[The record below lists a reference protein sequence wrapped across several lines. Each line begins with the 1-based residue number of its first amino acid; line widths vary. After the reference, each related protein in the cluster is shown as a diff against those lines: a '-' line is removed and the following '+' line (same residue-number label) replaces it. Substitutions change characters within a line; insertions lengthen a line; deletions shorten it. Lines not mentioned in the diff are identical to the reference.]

1 MLNRITNQLDFNAE
15 ALKLR
20 SERQRILA
28 SNIANADTPGY
39 QARDINF
46 REALRDATSHILQR
60 DPGNASTQPADR
72 PRVTQAGHIAGPTAT
87 AIGGSTLL
95 YRLPTQA
102 SFDTNTVDVDRE
114 TANLAENTLKYE
126 ATLRFLNGQIKSMN
140 LAINGQ

>member
-20 SERQRILA
+20 SERQRVLA

-46 REALRDATSHILQR
+46 RDALRDATSHILQR
-60 DPGNASTQPADR
+60 DPSNAARQPADR
-72 PRVTQAGHIAGPTAT
+72 PAATHAGHIT
-87 AIGGSTLL
+87 GSTGTAAGSASLL
-95 YRLPTQA
+95 YRMPTQA
-102 SFDTNTVDVDRE
+102 AFDSNTVDVDRE

>member
-1 MLNRITNQLDFNAE
+1 MLNRITNQIDFNAE

-20 SERQRILA
+20 SERQRVLA

-60 DPGNASTQPADR
+60 DPSAQARPAADR
-72 PRVTQAGHIAGPTAT
+72 PSLTQTGHMASTT
-87 AIGGSTLL
+87 VGGGTSLL

-102 SFDTNTVDVDRE
+102 SFDSNTVDVDRE

>member
-20 SERQRILA
+20 SERQRVLA

-46 REALRDATSHILQR
+46 REALRDATSYILQR
-60 DPGNASTQPADR
+60 DPSNAARQPADR
-72 PRVTQAGHIAGPTAT
+72 PAVTHAGHVTGPSGTAGSA
-87 AIGGSTLL
+87 SLL

-102 SFDTNTVDVDRE
+102 AFDSNTVDVDRE

>member
-46 REALRDATSHILQR
+46 RDALRDATSHILQR
-60 DPGNASTQPADR
+60 DPSNTAQQPADR
-72 PRVTQAGHIAGPTAT
+72 PAVTHAGHIAGSVAT
-87 AIGGSTLL
+87 AAGNSSLL

-102 SFDTNTVDVDRE
+102 SFDSNTVDVDRE